1 MKNFTINL
9 IILNFLFASSVSAQ
23 NNWNQNCGVS
33 VQVRTSQFQPDTIVN
48 GDSVIVV
55 PTVFH
60 ILTQGGAEN
69 ISKSHVYRALQILN
83 QDFNRQN
90 SDTFDIPSPFHPVRG
105 NPRIE
110 FRLARIDPQG
120 NCTDGIDRI
129 YTPQEGIYGNLYD
142 NFGWNHTKYLN
153 IYIVKWIENEPLR
166 SGLAYLASIDSGQTQ
181 PDNSDF
187 IEAPY
192 YVIGDG
198 FNGFLA
204 PQRSHLLTEIC
215 LTILKIMPKISICLL
230 KDKLIV
236 CGHVLQEMSG
246 ELLYGLRQISLR
258 QELIQHW
265 FLVRISR

>member
-105 NPRIE
+105 IQSIVA
-110 FRLARIDPQG
+110 RLILREIALMELTG
-120 NCTDGIDRI
+120 S
-129 YTPQEGIYGNLYD
+129 TPHKKESMVTSMIILAGTTQVS
-142 NFGWNHTKYLN
+142 NF
-153 IYIVKWIENEPLR
+153 
-166 SGLAYLASIDSGQTQ
+166 
-181 PDNSDF
+181 
-187 IEAPY
+187 
-192 YVIGDG
+192 
-198 FNGFLA
+198 
-204 PQRSHLLTEIC
+204 
-215 LTILKIMPKISICLL
+215 IS
-230 KDKLIV
+230 
-236 CGHVLQEMSG
+236 
-246 ELLYGLRQISLR
+246 
-258 QELIQHW
+258 
-265 FLVRISR
+265 

>member
-110 FRLARIDPQG
+110 FRWR
-120 NCTDGIDRI
+120 
-129 YTPQEGIYGNLYD
+129 
-142 NFGWNHTKYLN
+142 
-153 IYIVKWIENEPLR
+153 
-166 SGLAYLASIDSGQTQ
+166 
-181 PDNSDF
+181 
-187 IEAPY
+187 
-192 YVIGDG
+192 
-198 FNGFLA
+198 
-204 PQRSHLLTEIC
+204 
-215 LTILKIMPKISICLL
+215 
-230 KDKLIV
+230 
-236 CGHVLQEMSG
+236 
-246 ELLYGLRQISLR
+246 
-258 QELIQHW
+258 ELILREIALMELTGSTPHKKESMVTSMIILAGTTQS
-265 FLVRISR
+265 I

>member
-90 SDTFDIPSPFHPVRG
+90 SDTFDIPSPF
-105 NPRIE
+105 I
-110 FRLARIDPQG
+110 LYA
-120 NCTDGIDRI
+120 GI
-129 YTPQEGIYGNLYD
+129 QE
-142 NFGWNHTKYLN
+142 
-153 IYIVKWIENEPLR
+153 
-166 SGLAYLASIDSGQTQ
+166 S
-181 PDNSDF
+181 NS
-187 IEAPY
+187 
-192 YVIGDG
+192 VW
-198 FNGFLA
+198 
-204 PQRSHLLTEIC
+204 R
-215 LTILKIMPKISICLL
+215 
-230 KDKLIV
+230 
-236 CGHVLQEMSG
+236 
-246 ELLYGLRQISLR
+246 
-258 QELIQHW
+258 ELILREIALMELTGSTPHKKESMVTSMIILAGTTQS
-265 FLVRISR
+265 I